1 MKKAII
7 FIIVT
12 MIFASL
18 FTMYSCESKNDGGSS
33 DGGNKSD
40 NKENDKPEET
50 HENEVPA
57 SFTPYELNSI
67 FTNLPSMSGKTYE
80 QVRDEYFDG
89 VEGILDSE
97 HESETESW
105 YIWYGKGWN
114 ENYDA
119 QYQLVVKF
127 NTDMTG
133 STKTIIGTNPDM
145 LYPIPH

>member
-7 FIIVT
+7 FMMAT
-12 MIFASL
+12 MILAGL
-18 FTMYSCESKNDGGSS
+18 FTMSACESDN
-33 DGGNKSD
+33 DGGNKS
-40 NKENDKPEET
+40 NDKPEET

-57 SFTPYELNSI
+57 SFTPYELHSI
-67 FTNLPSMSGKTYE
+67 FSDLPIMSGKTYE

-89 VEGILDSE
+89 VEGTLDPE

-114 ENYDA
+114 QNYDA
-119 QYQLVVKF
+119 QYQLIVKF

-133 STKTIIGTNPDM
+133 STKTISGNIADM
-145 LYPIPH
+145 LYPMP